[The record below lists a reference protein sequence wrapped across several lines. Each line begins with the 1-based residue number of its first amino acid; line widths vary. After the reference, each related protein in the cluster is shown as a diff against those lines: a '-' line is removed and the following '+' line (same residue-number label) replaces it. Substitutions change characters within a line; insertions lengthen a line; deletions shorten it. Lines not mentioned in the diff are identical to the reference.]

1 MSLQMHK
8 QKYLKLF
15 ALLDEFW
22 KIGEFEPREENHRR
36 ITFARKWCKIYCL
49 FTLTTY
55 VVWCVTPF
63 FTKKLP
69 ADEYLAKRVG
79 SGDNLY
85 VFLCFVQILSSFS
98 GFLPVISSSAMTGYI
113 LVCILCETKSLR
125 WAYSTIGNT
134 RDSNEF
140 TDYGKI
146 KVLIDHHNLV
156 LKCIKVMN
164 EIYSFWTLIFFAT
177 ITLYN
182 CTNMLTVVL
191 TG

>member
-15 ALLDEFW
+15 ALLDKFW
-22 KIGEFEPREENHRR
+22 KIGEFEPKKENHTSIKLAKR
-36 ITFARKWCKIYCL
+36 WCKIYCL
-49 FTLTTY
+49 FTVTTY
-55 VVWCVTPF
+55 VVWFATTV

-69 ADEYLAKRVG
+69 ADEYFAKKVG
-79 SGDNLY
+79 SDDKLY
-85 VFLCFVQILSSFS
+85 VFLFFAQVLSTFS
-98 GFLPVISSSAMTGYI
+98 GFLPTISSCAMSGYI

-125 WAYSTIGNT
+125 WAYSTIGNLG
-134 RDSNEF
+134 DSNEF

-146 KVLIDHHNLV
+146 KVLIDQHNLL
-156 LKCIKVMN
+156 LKCIKILN
-164 EIYSFWTLIFFAT
+164 EIYSFWTLIFFST

-182 CTNMLTVVL
+182 CTNMLTVVM